1 MPDDHLTQCSLCT
14 KRVCSSEHTE
24 EALENCPMITSKDVL
39 DSALANY
46 DDPELLEFA
55 RQASIQ
61 EAECHGQSPL
71 GKTMI
76 HPRVEE
82 TYLFAK
88 KMGYKKLGLAFCM
101 GLSNEAKTLTE
112 ILQNKGFEVVSV
124 CCKCGAVDKSEIG
137 LKPEDKISKS
147 DKFEAMCNPIAQAKL
162 LNDANTDFNILIGL
176 CVGHDALF
184 LKHVE
189 QLTTVM
195 IVKDRVTGH
204 NPAAVLYAKGPYYR
218 RLYQKEA

>member
-1 MPDDHLTQCSLCT
+1 M
-14 KRVCSSEHTE
+14 V
-24 EALENCPMITSKDVL
+24 TSKNIL
-39 DSALANY
+39 DSALAKY
-46 DDPELLEFA
+46 DEPQLNNFA
-55 RQASIQ
+55 CNASIQ
-61 EAECHGQSPL
+61 EAQCHLKTPMGT
-71 GKTMI
+71 TMI

-101 GLSNEAKTLTE
+101 GLFNEAKTLTE

-124 CCKCGAVDKSEIG
+124 CCKCGAVDKAKIG
-137 LKPEDKISKS
+137 LKPDDKISKS
-147 DKFEAMCNPIAQAKL
+147 DKFEAMCNLIAQEEI
-162 LNDANTDFNILIGL
+162 LNNANTYFNILIGL
-176 CVGHDALF
+176 CVGHDSLF
-184 LKHVE
+184 LKHIE

-218 RLYQKEA
+218 RLYQKES